1 MDIMPFYLVF
11 LQSLPET
18 AIIVALGL
26 VLLGVKPSLLPLFVV
41 ALISALASYF
51 IRALPLAPGI
61 NILLQFPITILL
73 VTYFFRIPFTFAILS
88 SSLGLICITLIEMV
102 FNLGMSAIT
111 GIPIIEAVANP
122 VWRVL
127 FPLPEFMFLT
137 VVVLGL
143 NHYGI
148 SLFNLHEYR
157 EMEKVIE
164 NEER

>member
-11 LQSLPET
+11 LQSMPEA

-26 VLLGVKPSLLPLFVV
+26 VLMGVKPRLPRLLIV
-41 ALISALASYF
+41 ALIAALASYF

-61 NILLQFPITILL
+61 NVLLQFPITILL
-73 VTYFFRIPFTFAILS
+73 VTYFFRIPFTFALLS
-88 SSLGLICITLIEMV
+88 SSLGLICITLTEMV

-111 GIPIIEAVANP
+111 GIPIMEAAANP

-127 FPLPEFMFLT
+127 FPLPEFLFLT
-137 VVVLGL
+137 AVILGL
-143 NHYGI
+143 NHYGM